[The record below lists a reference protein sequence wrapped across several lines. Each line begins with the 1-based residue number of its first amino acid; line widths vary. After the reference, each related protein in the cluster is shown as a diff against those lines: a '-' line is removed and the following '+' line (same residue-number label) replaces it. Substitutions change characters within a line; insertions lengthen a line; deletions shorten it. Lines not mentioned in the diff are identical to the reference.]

1 MALHLGPRL
10 HSLFGGLFKPSEK
23 ELVQRKWQEL
33 AAQFEARGI
42 HTAEGREGLI
52 ASVATDVRQ
61 QLFGD
66 APKNYQDGIIINLVQ
81 ELFDYD
87 QLFVLPAVDWGRT
100 RTIAEFWEIREEL
113 TRQQKVVDDF
123 DRNTELVQLATA
135 AMLMSIYD
143 ACPALLQDADEAD
156 GISVPTDL
164 LRSLG
169 DVGEITEQVL
179 GVGLADELIKAALL
193 PRLQSRLEYNLV
205 AASGGNPA
213 DPASFKRAFKKP
225 SQYDAKTPEEMVET
239 FLGGT
244 PMAALFDQELTFT
257 IPTKSR
263 FEHHHIVA
271 GSGHGKT
278 QTLQYL
284 IAQDLAAMEVEKRT
298 IIVLDSQGDL
308 IKNIAKLDVF
318 GPGGALHDRLVLIDP
333 TDVEYPVSLN
343 LFDVGQKRLDGYEPL
358 ERERLTNS
366 ILELYDFVLGTLLD
380 AQMTQKQNVI
390 FRYVTRLMLHIPNA
404 TIHTL
409 RELMEPGSEVK
420 FAEHIAKLGGTAKH
434 FFETEFASREFEQ
447 TKKQVL
453 RRLWGILENQTFERM
468 FSHPRSKLDL
478 FTEMNAGKV
487 ILINTAKD
495 LLKEQGTEIFG
506 RFFIAMIAQAAQE
519 RATLPGSQ
527 RVPTMVYI
535 DEAQDYFD
543 RNIGLILAQARKYNV
558 GMVLAHQYLGQLEP
572 KLQEAFAANT
582 AIKFAGGVSAKD
594 ARSLAPMLY
603 TDPAFIEAQGKGSF
617 AAHIRGVTKH
627 AVPLS
632 FPFGYMEGL
641 PVMTPDDRNAQREV
655 MRARYAVHH
664 SQIGKDEAD
673 GNSPD
678 GGVADDPDGHNP
690 KPSKPNPSGPKP
702 RGPSPKS
709 SGSSGSGPQAG
720 EAKKPDDEQPSN
732 PGKAGRGHIDPTPG
746 EEW

>member
-1 MALHLGPRL
+1 MASDIGAKL
-10 HSLFGGLFKPSEK
+10 HSFLHGLIRPSEK
-23 ELVQRKWQEL
+23 DLVRRQWEEVAR
-33 AAQFEARGI
+33 QFGAHDLRTIE
-42 HTAEGREGLI
+42 ERERLI
-52 ASVATDVRQ
+52 ATIATEVRF
-61 QLFGD
+61 QLLGD
-66 APKNYQDGIIINLVQ
+66 APMNDQDGVILNLVLQ
-81 ELFDYD
+81 IFDYD
-87 QLFVLPAVDWGRT
+87 QLFALPEVDWERE
-100 RTIAEFWEIREEL
+100 RTIAELWEIREEL
-113 TRQQKVVDDF
+113 TRQQKLLDGF
-123 DRNTELVQLATA
+123 DRHVELIQLSTAT
-135 AMLMSIYD
+135 MLRPIYE
-143 ACPALLQDADEAD
+143 ACPALLEEAD
-156 GISVPTDL
+156 SSNGISVPTDL

-169 DVGEITEQVL
+169 DTGEVTEQVF
-179 GVGLADELIKAALL
+179 GVSFAQELVEADLL
-193 PRLQSRLEYNLV
+193 TNLRQRLEYNLI

-213 DPASFKRAFKKP
+213 DPASFKRAPKMP
-225 SQYDAKTPEEMVET
+225 SQLDAKTPEVMVET
-239 FLGGT
+239 YLGGT
-244 PMAALFDQELTFT
+244 PLAALFDQELTFT

-263 FEHHHIVA
+263 FEHQHIVA

-284 IAQDLAAMEVEKRT
+284 IAQDLAAMEEEKRT
-298 IIVLDSQGDL
+298 VVVLDSQGDL

-343 LFDVGQKRLDGYEPL
+343 LFDVGQKRLDGYAPL

-390 FRYVTRLMLHIPNA
+390 FRYVTRLMLHIPDA

-420 FAEHIAKLGGTAKH
+420 FAEHIAKLEGTAKH

-519 RATLPGSQ
+519 RATLRGSE

-543 RNIGLILAQARKYNV
+543 RNIGLILAQARKYHV

-617 AAHIRGVTKH
+617 AAHIRGATKH

-632 FPFGYMEGL
+632 FPFGYLEDL
-641 PVMTPDDRNAQREV
+641 PVMTSQDRAAQREV

-664 SQIGKDEAD
+664 SQIGKDESEAD
-673 GNSPD
+673 TPEDD
-678 GGVADDPDGHNP
+678 GGDGSDGDN
-690 KPSKPNPSGPKP
+690 SKPGQPNPGSRRSK
-702 RGPSPKS
+702 GPSREGMKPP
-709 SGSSGSGPQAG
+709 GSGPHA
-720 EAKKPDDEQPSN
+720 EAVKQSDDQKPSN
-732 PGKAGRGHIDPTPG
+732 EGKRGRGHIDPTPG
-746 EEW
+746 EDW